1 MLDLKCFPGW
11 HLLAAPAAVTLS
23 LSLPPPLPRAGHF
36 GTRSPRA
43 EVQKTT
49 YDWPVSSSR
58 DVWGQLAARRST
70 SSNVEARP
78 RGEAGEAGEVV
89 GADVGRAT
97 ALEEGGATRTGE
109 QGGAWRPPE
118 WAGSG
123 ARPACLA

>member
-1 MLDLKCFPGW
+1 M
-11 HLLAAPAAVTLS
+11 
-23 LSLPPPLPRAGHF
+23 
-36 GTRSPRA
+36 
-43 EVQKTT
+43 QKTT

-78 RGEAGEAGEVV
+78 RGKAGEAGEVV

-97 ALEEGGATRTGE
+97 ALGEGGATRAGE